1 MYFSSL
7 WGDFVR
13 EWKEGRECG
22 VSMGGGKEAY
32 VSERCG

>member
-1 MYFSSL
+1 MYFSFL
-7 WGDFVR
+7 WGDSVR
-13 EWKEGRECG
+13 EWKEGREGG